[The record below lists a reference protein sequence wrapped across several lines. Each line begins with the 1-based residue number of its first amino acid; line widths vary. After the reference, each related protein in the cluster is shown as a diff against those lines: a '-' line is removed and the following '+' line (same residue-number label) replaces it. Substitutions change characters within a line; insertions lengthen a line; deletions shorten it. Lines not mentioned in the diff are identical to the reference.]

1 MRCQGKYLF
10 QNIGWPLV
18 FLMVFFANTPMLEAQ
33 NQSREALE
41 RNRREIEGE
50 IRLINQMLQETR
62 STAEVSLS
70 HLVMLNTR
78 INRRERL
85 LVALGREMEAIE
97 QQIAEQSRAVA
108 ELTARLNSIRDSYA
122 KMIRYAYL
130 NRSSYQR
137 IAFLF
142 SAESFN
148 QAFLRLRYMREYA
161 RHRQLQAQRIIS
173 TQEKLKGEI
182 EILEQR
188 KSEQQILMAEHQRA
202 VSELNREKS
211 EQDRTV
217 RNLRRRERDLTQR
230 LRRQERARQELQR
243 SIERIIAEE
252 RRRSQEQARAEG
264 RRVVPGTFALSPEE
278 QIISD
283 NFAGNRGRLPWP
295 VERGVISGTFGVHAH
310 PVLRNIQIV
319 NNGIDI
325 STVPGARARAVFDGT
340 VSRVVLVPGS
350 FYAVII
356 RHGDFLTVYSN
367 ISQVNV
373 SNGDRVTIRQE
384 IGTVATDTGDGRT
397 MIHFEIWQGNQKLD
411 PAIWLATQR

>member
-1 MRCQGKYLF
+1 MR
-10 QNIGWPLV
+10 WALV
-18 FLMVFFANTPMLEAQ
+18 CLGVFFASTEILSAQ
-33 NQSREALE
+33 KQSREALE

-62 STAEVSLS
+62 KTTEVSLN

-85 LVALGREMEAIE
+85 LVAIGREMEALE
-97 QQIAEQSRAVA
+97 QQIAQQSKAVA
-108 ELTARLNSIRDSYA
+108 ELSAKLNSIRDSYA

-130 NRSSYQR
+130 NRSRYQR
-137 IAFLF
+137 MAFLF

-148 QAFLRLRYMREYA
+148 QAYLRLRYMREYA
-161 RHRQLQAQRIIS
+161 RHRQLQAQRIIT
-173 TQEKLKGEI
+173 TQEKLRDEI
-182 EILEQR
+182 ARLEQR
-188 KSEQQILMAEHQRA
+188 KSEQETLMAEHQRI

-211 EQDRTV
+211 EQNQTV
-217 RNLRRRERDLTQR
+217 RTLRRREQDLTQR
-230 LRRQERARQELQR
+230 LRRQERARRELQR

-264 RRVVPGTFALSPEE
+264 RRVVPGTFALSPQE

-283 NFAGNRGRLPWP
+283 NFAANKGRLPWP

-325 STVPGARARAVFDGT
+325 STVPGAKARAVFDGT
-340 VSRVVLVPGS
+340 VSRVVLVPGA
-350 FYAVII
+350 FYAVIV
-356 RHGDFLTVYSN
+356 RHGDFLTVYSH
-367 ISQVNV
+367 ISQVTV
-373 SNGDRVTIRQE
+373 QSGDRVSIRQE
-384 IGTVATDTGDGRT
+384 IGTVATDPGDGKT
-397 MIHFEIWQGNQKLD
+397 MIHFEIWSGNQKLN
-411 PAIWLATQR
+411 PASWLATQR